1 MTVYRPQSNGDH
13 AQMICPNTKAMCYT
27 VDRCNSNEVS
37 VTVHSCSSH
46 TASAALSL
54 PTVCQRHDGHF
65 ITVPQEQLRQQ
76 PPLFP
81 KHSSFKES
89 PPPPQGAMTAAE
101 AEAGRQAKHCAGATG
116 RRGLCG
122 AFSSSLHLHCPGLL
136 TSRLPG
142 PPPEAGSTLRNRRL
156 FIVGL
161 VDAQKHN
168 RINRKLV
175 GKPPDTS
182 VQVKVWVSKN

>member
-1 MTVYRPQSNGDH
+1 M
-13 AQMICPNTKAMCYT
+13 
-27 VDRCNSNEVS
+27 
-37 VTVHSCSSH
+37 VHSCLSH
-46 TASAALSL
+46 TASAALSI

-76 PPLFP
+76 PPFPP

-89 PPPPQGAMTAAE
+89 PPPPQGVMMAAE

-116 RRGLCG
+116 RCGLCG
-122 AFSSSLHLHCPGLL
+122 VFSSSLHLHCLGLL

-161 VDAQKHN
+161 VNTQKYK
-168 RINRKLV
+168 RINRKLA
-175 GKPPDTS
+175 GKPQDTS
-182 VQVKVWVSKN
+182 AQVKVWIIYI